1 MVARVR
7 GPMGRDAGMARIDFS
22 RMPLAGEESLS
33 FFLPSDCMSLFD
45 CDRQQLPAAN
55 QPAGR

>member
-1 MVARVR
+1 
-7 GPMGRDAGMARIDFS
+7 MGRDAGMARIDFS